1 MYRACLLLLIAVSL
15 LPAQSSNSADLQ
27 GTITDSAGGLIPDAA
42 LTVTNTETRVSRKG
56 ATNSVG
62 HYRFPALPVGSYD
75 LQVSKEGFAAVERKG
90 LVLQVGQLATID
102 VELAVAS
109 QVQHVVVEAAAPI
122 VEAGQVAAGAVVDRK
137 EIDDLPING
146 RNFLDFSKTV
156 AGVTAQQTSG
166 EGSGLSFNGQRGRS
180 NNLSIDG
187 VENNGEL
194 NGNTRLTMSQDA
206 VQEFQVVTNM
216 FAPEFGNAGGGL
228 VNVVSR
234 SGTNDFHG
242 NVFYLMRNEALDGRN
257 DFATDPK
264 RPRFRRHNEGATL
277 GGPLIKNKT
286 FFFAA
291 VEYIRRDE
299 SGQTTISPNAVA
311 QINAALA
318 LHPIPNGGVKS
329 ISTGTFPIGQI
340 TTLASIKVDHSFNQN
355 NNVTFRYIFPQD
367 RQTNTNSTGGTTD
380 LSGGGGQKTRD
391 QSFVGTWTHVF
402 SPTLLSESRFQ
413 YAPRDLIQTA
423 NDPIGPAISIS
434 GVASFGRNTSYPVL
448 LNETHYEFSQS
459 LSKQSGRHSWK
470 FGGDINFIRAYT
482 SYPNTFG
489 GSFSFASLAAFV
501 AGQPQSFTQGFGNPA
516 IHLPENLLG
525 FYAQDTFRLNQKVT
539 LVYGLRYDYDMQPQH
554 VPRNRNNP
562 IEAPLQDSINRYPKQ
577 IAPRIGATWNPDG
590 KGKTVIRA
598 GYGLYYDKIF
608 LLVARNSLISRN
620 TASFNTPAQ
629 AQAQWPLGAFPPS
642 DSFPVGLTIPKPS
655 LNTVDTNLTMPYAQN
670 TSFGVEREIARNWA
684 VGAEYIY
691 VHGVH
696 LLRSFNLNLG
706 QPVVLTADNA
716 RALGVT
722 APTPQQLGRN
732 YYGAAVRPNANFTNI
747 QYETCGGNS
756 AYNGLQLSLQKRFSY
771 GFEMRMNYT
780 FAKAIDDTSDFTQ
793 AQQPQDP
800 VNPRGERSLSLEDQ
814 RHRFTLT
821 GVWDLPYS
829 GKTLHWM
836 LGGWVL
842 STNWNYRSGTPRNIT
857 IGSDVNADGNSN
869 DRPFNGAYVFGRN
882 TVTGPESFTV
892 DARVA
897 KRFRIHERI
906 GLRILGEAFNIEN
919 RVNYSGVN
927 STWGTALAP
936 RTTLGMFTSANSPR
950 QVELGAKLEF

>member
-1 MYRACLLLLIAVSL
+1 MIAVSL

-27 GTITDSAGGLIPDAA
+27 GTVTDAAGGVIPGAT
-42 LTVTNTETRVSRKG
+42 LVVTNLETQVSRTG
-56 ATNSVG
+56 ATNSLG
-62 HYRFPALPVGSYD
+62 RYRFPALPVGSYD
-75 LQVSKEGFAAVERKG
+75 LQISKEGFAAFERKG
-90 LVLQVGQLATID
+90 LLLQVGQLVTID
-102 VELAVAS
+102 VQMPVAT
-109 QVQHVVVEAAAPI
+109 QVQHVVVDAVAPI
-122 VEAGQVAAGAVVDRK
+122 VEAGQVAAGAVVDRT

-146 RNFLDFSKTV
+146 RNFLDFSRTV

-166 EGSGLSFNGQRGRS
+166 EGSGLSFNGQRARS

-234 SGTNDFHG
+234 SGTNEFHG
-242 NVFYLMRNEALDGRN
+242 NLFYLLRNEALDGRN
-257 DFATDPK
+257 AFAKDPQ
-264 RPRFRRHNEGATL
+264 RPRFRRKNEGATL
-277 GGPLIKNKT
+277 GGPIVQNKT

-291 VEYIRRDE
+291 VEYMRRDE
-299 SGQTTISPNAVA
+299 SGQTTISPDSVS

-318 LHPIPNGGVKS
+318 LHPIPNGGVKA
-329 ISTGTFPIGQI
+329 ISTGTFPIGEI

-391 QSFVGTWTHVF
+391 QSFVGTWTHIF

-434 GVASFGRNTSYPVL
+434 GVAYFGRNTSYPVL

-459 LSKQSGRHSWK
+459 VSKQAGRHSWK
-470 FGGDINFIRAYT
+470 LGGDINFIRAYT

-489 GSFSFASLAAFV
+489 GSFSFANLAAFV

-525 FYAQDTFRLNQKVT
+525 FYAQDTFRINQKLT
-539 LVYGLRYDYDMQPQH
+539 LIYGLRYDYDMQPQH
-554 VPRNRNNP
+554 IPRNRNNP

-577 IAPRIGATWNPDG
+577 IAPRLGITYSPDR
-590 KGKTVIRA
+590 KTVIRA

-608 LLVARNSLISRN
+608 LLVARNSLIARN
-620 TASFNTPAQ
+620 TASFNTA
-629 AQAQWPLGAFPPS
+629 ALAAARWPLGAFPPS
-642 DSFPVGLTIPKPS
+642 DTFPTGLTIPKPS
-655 LNTVDTNLTMPYAQN
+655 LNTTDSNLTMPYAQN
-670 TSFGVEREIARNWA
+670 TSFGIEREVARNWA
-684 VGAEYIY
+684 VGAQYIY

-696 LLRSFNLNLG
+696 LLRSLNLNLG

-716 RALGVT
+716 KSLGVT

-732 YYGAAVRPNANFTNI
+732 YYGAAARPNSNFTNI
-747 QYETCGGNS
+747 QYVTTGGNS
-756 AYNGLQLSLQKRFSY
+756 AYNGLQLSLEKRFSY
-771 GFEMRMNYT
+771 GFQLRANYT
-780 FAKAIDDTSDFTQ
+780 FSKAIDDTSDFTQ

-800 VNPRGERSLSLEDQ
+800 VNPGAERAVSLEDQ
-814 RHRFTLT
+814 RHRFTLS
-821 GVWDLPYS
+821 GVWNLPYK
-829 GKTLHWM
+829 GKTM
-836 LGGWVL
+836 QPVLGGWVL
-842 STNWNYRSGTPRNIT
+842 STNWNYRSGTPRNVT
-857 IGSDVNADGNSN
+857 VGSDVNGDGNTN
-869 DRPFNGAYVFGRN
+869 DRPLNGLYVLGRN
-882 TVTGPESFTV
+882 TWTGPESFTV
-892 DARVA
+892 DARIA
-897 KRFRIHERI
+897 KRFRIHERF
-906 GLRILGEAFNIEN
+906 GLRILAEAFNIEN

-927 STWGTALAP
+927 TTWGTALAP
-936 RTTLGMFTSANSPR
+936 RATLGMFTSASSPR
-950 QVELGAKLEF
+950 QVQLGAKLEF